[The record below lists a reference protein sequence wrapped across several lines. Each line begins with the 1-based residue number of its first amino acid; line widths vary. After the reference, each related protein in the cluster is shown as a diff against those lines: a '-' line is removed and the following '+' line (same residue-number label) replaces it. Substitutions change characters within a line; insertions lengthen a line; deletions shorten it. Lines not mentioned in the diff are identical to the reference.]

1 MVPPLKVLV
10 PASVSVPRPC
20 LAMPPA
26 PVRPVAKVMLLPLVS
41 KMPPAVPS
49 TSRGD
54 EEMSIVL
61 PAAHCRPPP
70 FRVIVPVPKLLNA
83 EKLIRP
89 ALIVVPP
96 V

>member
-41 KMPPAVPS
+41 KVPPAAPS
-49 TSRGD
+49 ASRED
-54 EEMSIVL
+54 EEISIVL

-70 FRVIVPVPKLLNA
+70 FKVTMLLPKLLA
-83 EKLIRP
+83 ALKLIRP
-89 ALIVVPP
+89 PVTVVPP
-96 V
+96 A